1 METGRVT
8 GRNAVEFLWE
18 WQDGLFE
25 LARHPNQRIHYK
37 KREALESLAGNRYF
51 APVASKSRGSKKEDV
66 ARVGNVLWADIDS
79 LDGLDDRLQ
88 RLLPIRPSV
97 VVYSGMKGFWVYLK
111 LSEVILT
118 GEIELLNQG
127 LQALLDADHCW
138 NRHRIARLPGSIHQ
152 DSGKRAEVLEF
163 SGLVYSPA
171 DLAFLE
177 GLAPRSANASLEP
190 TGDAPSLLTSFPT
203 EFPALRDELWHYIE
217 LSPRRGEGYDRSPME
232 QKIFTALAYQ
242 GWTDEEIITFANN
255 YRLPRHLEEWA
266 KHKTYSWTKRSLRK
280 VRQHIG
286 AHPPSLKPS
295 ISKSICMGSDTNGSY
310 SHTDRH
316 KALRFVTEHQT
327 TKELIQTWRTTL
339 PTKPIRQRHTGC
351 SGSSAKPT
359 SFTRK
364 GRSGS

>member
-37 KREALESLAGNRYF
+37 KREALESLSGNRYF
-51 APVASKSRGSKKEDV
+51 APLARKSRGSKKEDV

-79 LDGLDDRLQ
+79 LGGLDDRLQ

-111 LSEVILT
+111 T
-118 GEIELLNQG
+118 GEIELLNQA

-177 GLAPRSANASLEP
+177 DLAPRSANASLEP
-190 TGDAPSLLTSFPT
+190 TDEVPALLTSSPT
-203 EFPALRDELWHYIE
+203 EFP
-217 LSPRRGEGYDRSPME
+217 
-232 QKIFTALAYQ
+232 
-242 GWTDEEIITFANN
+242 
-255 YRLPRHLEEWA
+255 
-266 KHKTYSWTKRSLRK
+266 
-280 VRQHIG
+280 
-286 AHPPSLKPS
+286 
-295 ISKSICMGSDTNGSY
+295 
-310 SHTDRH
+310 
-316 KALRFVTEHQT
+316 
-327 TKELIQTWRTTL
+327 
-339 PTKPIRQRHTGC
+339 
-351 SGSSAKPT
+351 
-359 SFTRK
+359 
-364 GRSGS
+364 